1 MRSQNDRL
9 LSALKA
15 GASVTPIHA
24 LTQLGIFR
32 LAARVRDLRDEG
44 VEIHSEFVEVEN
56 RFGERCRV
64 KSYRLAKSAA

>member
-15 GASVTPIHA
+15 GASVTPMHA
-24 LTQLGIFR
+24 LAQLGIFR

-44 VEIHSEFVEVEN
+44 VEINSEFVSVEN
-56 RFGERCRV
+56 RWGERCRV
-64 KSYRLAKSAA
+64 KRYWLA